1 MFVQK
6 EISKF
11 CNPLY
16 NGPEAVR
23 VKNVEQKKFQ
33 IFFSL

>member
-1 MFVQK
+1 MFAQN

-23 VKNVEQKKFQ
+23 VKKCLTKK
-33 IFFSL
+33 I